1 MTYNFFRTKSKP
13 SGIRSNISSTAAR
26 PGTLLIGALS
36 AALLTLPFAAQ
47 AGEGGV
53 ALASRLSQRVLTQ
66 NKTQTVYLRIGIKGR
81 PLPQDK
87 ERNPVNVA
95 LVIDRSG
102 SMAGSKIIKARE
114 AAIMAINRLGI
125 RDAASVVVFNNRV
138 NTLIPAQRVEDHS
151 YFRSRINSV
160 RTGGQTA
167 IYAAVKA
174 AARQLRRYKR
184 AGQPSR
190 VILMSDGQA
199 NVGPRRPSEFTEL
212 GRRLGSDGISVT
224 TIGLGRGYN
233 EDLMAQL
240 ASASDGNHAFAQTG
254 DDLVKIFNAEFDDVM
269 SVAAHDIEVIIETRG
284 GVTPLRTLGRRGD
297 IKGSRTTIKLNQ
309 VYSTSEF
316 SLQLE
321 LKIAADV
328 AVGEIEL
335 ANITVRYTAPDGS
348 RHSVQGAVRGR
359 FSGDEKEITAS
370 IDPKVMEPI
379 LELEARQRYEKVI
392 LLRDKGRVLEAQ
404 KLLRQNATSLEAGQ
418 KRYKIRS
425 KRLMDLTASSR
436 SQAAAITDRKKW
448 GAVRKQMRVD
458 QSNRQGAKLKY

>member
-1 MTYNFFRTKSKP
+1 MTFNFFKTKSK
-13 SGIRSNISSTAAR
+13 STNTLSQISSNRLFSNTA
-26 PGTLLIGALS
+26 LIGALS
-36 AALLTLPFAAQ
+36 AALLYAPSAAQ
-47 AGEGGV
+47 AGEGV
-53 ALASRLSQRVLTQ
+53 VELDTRLSQRVLTQ

-81 PLPQDK
+81 PLPQDQ

-102 SMAGSKIIKARE
+102 SMAGSKIIKARD
-114 AAIMAINRLGI
+114 AAIMAINRLGL
-125 RDAASVVVFNNRV
+125 RDAASIIVFNNQV
-138 NTLIPAQRVEDHS
+138 NTLISAQRVEDHS
-151 YFRSRINSV
+151 YFRSRINTI

-174 AARQLRRYKR
+174 AVRQLRRYKR

-199 NVGPRRPSEFTEL
+199 NVGPRSPFEFAEL

-254 DDLVKIFNAEFDDVM
+254 DDLTKIFNAEFDDVM

-297 IKGSRTTIKLNQ
+297 IRGARTVIKLNQ

-321 LKIAADV
+321 LKVASDV

-335 ANITVRYTAPDGS
+335 ADVTVRYTAPDGS
-348 RHSVQGAVRGR
+348 RHSVQSAVRGR
-359 FSGDEKEITAS
+359 FSADERDVTAS

-379 LELEARQRYEKVI
+379 LELEARQRFEKVI
-392 LLRDKGRVLEAQ
+392 KLRDKGRILEAQ
-404 KLLRQNATSLEAGQ
+404 KLLRLNATSLEAGQ
-418 KRYKIRS
+418 KRYKIKS

-436 SQAAAITDRKKW
+436 SRAVAITDRKKW
-448 GAVRKQMRVD
+448 GSVRKQLRVD
-458 QSNRQGAKLKY
+458 QSNRQGTGLKY